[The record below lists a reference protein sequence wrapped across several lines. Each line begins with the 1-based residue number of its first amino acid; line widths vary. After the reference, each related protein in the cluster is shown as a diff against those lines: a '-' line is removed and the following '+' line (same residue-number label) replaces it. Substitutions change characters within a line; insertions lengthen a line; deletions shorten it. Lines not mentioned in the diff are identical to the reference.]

1 MKKLKQSAKLY
12 SKPSSLAPHA
22 LSVKFWY
29 VFFPVFYQSA
39 ERFAGN
45 MEVREDDYK
54 SWGVSKD
61 WKLIKDKKLNFYVEV
76 WKLSRL
82 GKKIFT

>member
-1 MKKLKQSAKLY
+1 M
-12 SKPSSLAPHA
+12 
-22 LSVKFWY
+22 
-29 VFFPVFYQSA
+29 FFPVFYQSA

-82 GKKIFT
+82 GK